1 MTKPTLPFDLTT
13 AYHNISVLW
22 TPNLLTFAV
31 DGVVYRRVT
40 VTSESGGGA
49 IPTIPGYI
57 KYILR
62 PGDAPHDHVYKA
74 PAEMGVRWLRYEPL
88 PS

>member
-40 VTSESGGGA
+40 VTSESG
-49 IPTIPGYI
+49 
-57 KYILR
+57 
-62 PGDAPHDHVYKA
+62 
-74 PAEMGVRWLRYEPL
+74 
-88 PS
+88 